1 MAVSNNARRG
11 LLIYVVILLA
21 KTGVSSPVRICLID
35 FAIFPTRAAK
45 FKAISHLL
53 DERKWNAALLT
64 DVKFPED
71 GFREFYVGQG
81 WKPGLLLI
89 PVYAPLSNRRP
100 THFSQASWLAYTDHN
115 PVELIWTLG
124 KDWQRAAARRQ
135 ELESRPDV
143 LRLLGSSATAQH
155 LRESYTSAVSLALAD
170 IEATSL
176 DWDTLT
182 KVMCSS
188 ALKVLGPVPKRKIQP
203 WFQGK
208 ERELRLLEND
218 AHEAELQLHAARR
231 AMSTEAIA
239 PALRRRRETSR
250 CLQQHKRQ
258 WEAQWWDDLA
268 ERAMQAGSSGNDFAF
283 WQVCRQLGMRDN
295 PASRA
300 PSRRTVADPELDR
313 EAWRTFLAGI
323 QTGAGEVDP
332 SVWQFVPSAD
342 SPDMSLA
349 TPPSW
354 SEFLDALAGMH
365 NGKRGGCDNVTVEL
379 IRYGGS
385 QLQQEVFKTLLQMWS
400 DAATAVPGH
409 EADSWSP
416 AAKTGICI
424 PVFKNKGDRADRKN
438 YRNLVMLSVAAK
450 LIARIAATRLS
461 EWAEQFMAEEQQGF
475 RKNRGIDD
483 AHQLAR
489 RIIEEVILSRHSE
502 RVAVTSFD
510 IVRAYTRVCRLALW
524 RLLDQLGVPPP
535 FLQVLRAL
543 HDHTSFKVFIHNG
556 YSTPWLTD
564 RGLREG
570 CPSSPV
576 LFNLFHSFVMRT
588 FRARRQI
595 AAQALNRS
603 PGLPWQ
609 FKVDGR
615 LTRRPAGK
623 TSSRGVEEVC
633 LGDLE
638 YADDTQIFGFLDEVS
653 DAELIF
659 SQTLADWEQQ
669 EHLGKRETLI
679 LCSGGR
685 SATEVLSQF
694 ERRTMKHL
702 GAFLNDCA
710 DYWPDTKKRVQ
721 AGFLAVKRIARLWRL
736 PLLQPGLIRIR
747 NLTTPPPRSG
757 HARPAP
763 SLQQQGKAYV
773 PTTMALTFLA
783 MLLLPQSSTPNA
795 PPASRYLLLPLMRG
809 DTAVQL
815 YLTTSLT
822 FSQRQRKLSLCLGFL
837 RKRLWALYTDGA
849 GPSAGHPHAGWGVA
863 IWESAA
869 KSHLP
874 DFELF
879 GPVPLDPRDKRW
891 LGASVATNNTG
902 ELTAMVEALLWLE
915 QEAPGAPDLPAIIW
929 FDSTYAHDVL
939 TGTATPTANQ
949 ELIDEGQRVLERVKT
964 KRLICWAKV
973 RGHSGNLGNDY
984 ADHLAEQGATGKQTR
999 HSARWLLPMGA
1010 PEPVDPLLTDSCWR
1024 CGRVFTGASHAR
1036 QLVLELCVEAAESR
1050 DFWQLKQKLA
1060 EALLLD
1066 LDPLLPTLF
1075 QEPRLTQI
1083 RGELVETLKPEWIV
1097 GVFAAR
1103 TAAMIFHQRLA
1114 DLRR

>member
-1 MAVSNNARRG
+1 
-11 LLIYVVILLA
+11 
-21 KTGVSSPVRICLID
+21 
-35 FAIFPTRAAK
+35 
-45 FKAISHLL
+45 
-53 DERKWNAALLT
+53 
-64 DVKFPED
+64 
-71 GFREFYVGQG
+71 
-81 WKPGLLLI
+81 
-89 PVYAPLSNRRP
+89 
-100 THFSQASWLAYTDHN
+100 
-115 PVELIWTLG
+115 
-124 KDWQRAAARRQ
+124 
-135 ELESRPDV
+135 
-143 LRLLGSSATAQH
+143 
-155 LRESYTSAVSLALAD
+155 
-170 IEATSL
+170 
-176 DWDTLT
+176 
-182 KVMCSS
+182 
-188 ALKVLGPVPKRKIQP
+188 
-203 WFQGK
+203 
-208 ERELRLLEND
+208 
-218 AHEAELQLHAARR
+218 
-231 AMSTEAIA
+231 MSTEAIA

-250 CLQQHKRQ
+250 CLQQRKRQ

-283 WQVCRQLGMRDN
+283 WQVCRQLGTRDN

-721 AGFLAVKRIARLWRL
+721 AGFLAVKRIARLWSLGTPHGRGSSRGLSNSRKLKVMKAVLEGTVLACSKSRVWSTVQEKKMQQVLSRGIRRCLGLDVVNTREHGYSDAGLRRLVHWDTFEHLLHRNVLRWVGHVARMPISRL
-736 PLLQPGLIRIR
+736 PKIALFGWPTSMTQHRTGRYSYPMWVRWLLQKYGISHLDWFRLAQKPTQNWLRLLDKLLPRPHLSHESTLVLDRWRPGL
-747 NLTTPPPRSG
+747 P
-757 HARPAP
+757 
-763 SLQQQGKAYV
+763 V
-773 PTTMALTFLA
+773 
-783 MLLLPQSSTPNA
+783 
-795 PPASRYLLLPLMRG
+795 PASRAEAPAPPPAGADPDSEPDDSSTKEWPCPACSFVATTGKGLRSHYDGSHIPRDASVTTVFHSQCPTCKQVFVTALDARRHRCAALPHHVSDLQPVPEKIEPLPRLLEEEIAG
-809 DTAVQL
+809 
-815 YLTTSLT
+815 
-822 FSQRQRKLSLCLGFL
+822 
-837 RKRLWALYTDGA
+837 WALYTDGA

-939 TGTATPTANQ
+939 TGTPTPTANQ

-999 HSARWLLPMGA
+999 HSARWLLPTSPHRFLALRSGLFGCFA
-1010 PEPVDPLLTDSCWR
+1010 CTPT
-1024 CGRVFTGASHAR
+1024 GR
-1036 QLVLELCVEAAESR
+1036 
-1050 DFWQLKQKLA
+1050 
-1060 EALLLD
+1060 
-1066 LDPLLPTLF
+1066 
-1075 QEPRLTQI
+1075 PRSIL
-1083 RGELVETLKPEWIV
+1083 
-1097 GVFAAR
+1097 
-1103 TAAMIFHQRLA
+1103 
-1114 DLRR
+1114 